1 MSFYPTNDR
10 GLLDD
15 RLDRAQALDEAEY
28 PLDWPTAREI
38 ALDEF
43 DAREIAQLE
52 AEAEYQRGWRS

>member
-1 MSFYPTNDR
+1 MTFYPTNDR

-38 ALDEF
+38 ALDEYEE
-43 DAREIAQLE
+43 RQRQE
-52 AEAEYQRGWRS
+52 AEDRWRRRWQP